1 METTHTQVRSGP
13 RDVLE
18 HSPPA
23 SLSRPQASWSRQ
35 YQLMARITFLEPFL
49 LPSPS
54 LHLHTLLT
62 LSLMGRGGQSFAQ
75 SHSPGTIVP
84 GSGEQASRG
93 CPPGPC
99 ILWEPTQPVFLSPR
113 TMGCCSWR
121 RAQPG
126 TASVQCC
133 ASCCCCVITPS
144 SPSCSVRGPVCKM
157 EGSQV
162 RGCTPCSGAQHWGR
176 AMSAGLHLAC

>member
-35 YQLMARITFLEPFL
+35 YQLTARITFLEPFL

-62 LSLMGRGGQSFAQ
+62 LSWGGEANLLLRVTVLAPSSLALENRHLVGAHLGPAF
-75 SHSPGTIVP
+75 
-84 GSGEQASRG
+84 SGNPPSLSS
-93 CPPGPC
+93 CPPG
-99 ILWEPTQPVFLSPR
+99 LWAAAAGGGR
-113 TMGCCSWR
+113 N
-121 RAQPG
+121 RAQL
-126 TASVQCC
+126 
-133 ASCCCCVITPS
+133 
-144 SPSCSVRGPVCKM
+144 
-157 EGSQV
+157 
-162 RGCTPCSGAQHWGR
+162 PCSAVRHAVAVLSHLPHLR
-176 AMSAGLHLAC
+176 AR